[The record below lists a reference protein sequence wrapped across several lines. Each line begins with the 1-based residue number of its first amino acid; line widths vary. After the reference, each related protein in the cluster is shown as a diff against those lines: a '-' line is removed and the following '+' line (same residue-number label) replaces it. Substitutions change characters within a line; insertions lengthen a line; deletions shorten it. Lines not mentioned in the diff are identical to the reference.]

1 MDIEKTE
8 EQKKHTDSQERSA
21 SYSANNDGFERVN
34 NREGLYETGF
44 DNEESAPNYRP
55 RGFRN
60 NNNRYDNRS
69 DRGGYPRRN
78 DNRGGGYYP
87 QQDNNQREYQSNREY
102 PRRGYDNRYPNEDF
116 SYRDRF
122 LATQKTEDQAL
133 DENRDDQ
140 QPQRRRRM
148 RISEVKAMG
157 NPQEE
162 RFGGYGQNPQQRFD
176 NNNRYNRPYDNRRG
190 MGGDHYQ
197 RQDRYRNNYGSYGN
211 DRYSRMDEYDRR
223 GGYNN
228 YESGHDNS
236 QREYYKERY
245 NQARENNR
253 QQFEYRMP
261 YNNGDDRYQQGR
273 NNNNRR
279 PQQRR
284 GYGNNEGY
292 GNNQMRRGGGYNND
306 NKYPQKF
313 QKKSKPGQKFTPRPT
328 PIVYEND
335 YFDENEPIRLNKY
348 LANSGVCSRRE
359 ADELIQNGTVLVNGE
374 VVTELGTKITLK
386 DSVVVDGKEVKPEN
400 KVYVLLNKPR
410 NCVTTSDDPQERLTV
425 LHLVKNACKE
435 RIYPVGRLD
444 RNTTGVLLLTN
455 DGDMASKLVHPSFKK
470 KKIYHVWLDKEVT
483 VEDMQKIADGIELED
498 GEMHADAISY
508 ASEDDHTQVGIEI
521 HSGRNRIVR
530 RIFEHLG
537 YHVYKLD
544 RVYFAGLT
552 KKNLPRGKWRYLSQD
567 EVNMLRMGAFE

>member
-1 MDIEKTE
+1 MDMEITE
-8 EQKKHTDSQERSA
+8 EQKKHTESQEKNNSFA
-21 SYSANNDGFERVN
+21 DSNDGFERADSREN
-34 NREGLYETGF
+34 FYDREGNNEGF
-44 DNEESAPNYRP
+44 APEYRP
-55 RGFRN
+55 RVGRS
-60 NNNRYDNRS
+60 NNRYDNRQ
-69 DRGGYPRRN
+69 DRGGYSRRG
-78 DNRGGGYYP
+78 DRDRGYY
-87 QQDNNQREYQSNREY
+87 QHQDNNQRGYYSNRDY
-102 PRRGYDNRYPNEDF
+102 SRRGYDNNRYPSGENF

-122 LATQKTEDQAL
+122 LSTQKGAEHLHDED
-133 DENRDDQ
+133 RDDQ

-157 NPQEE
+157 TQQDE
-162 RFGGYGQNPQQRFD
+162 RFGYNQNSQKRFD
-176 NNNRYNRPYDNRRG
+176 NRYNRPYDNRHG
-190 MGGDHYQ
+190 MNQDGYH
-197 RQDRYRNNYGSYGN
+197 RQDRYRNDYGNYGN
-211 DRYSRMDEYDRR
+211 DRYSRMGGEYDRR
-223 GGYNN
+223 REYGNFAV
-228 YESGHDNS
+228 DQDDS

-253 QQFEYRMP
+253 QHFEYRAP
-261 YNNGDDRYQQGR
+261 YNNGDDKYPQGR
-273 NNNNRR
+273 NNNRR
-279 PQQRR
+279 APQRR
-284 GYGNNEGY
+284 GYNNNQEGY
-292 GNNQMRRGGGYNND
+292 GNNQMRRGGYNNE

-313 QKKSKPGQKFTPRPT
+313 QKKAKPGQKFIPRPV
-328 PIVYEND
+328 PVVYEND
-335 YFDENEPIRLNKY
+335 QYDENEPIRLNKY

-359 ADELIQNGTVLVNGE
+359 ADEMIQNGAVLVNGA

-386 DSVVVDGKEVKPEN
+386 DSVVVNGKEVKPEN
-400 KVYVLLNKPR
+400 KVYILLNKPR

-470 KKIYHVWLDKEVT
+470 KKIYHVWLDKEVS